1 MKAATGAER
10 DEAFEILRVVIISEH
25 GLARAGIAAAV
36 RCHAD
41 MEVVGEYDTCKAA
54 LAAIMKS
61 PPHAAVMELAPGGG
75 DILDA
80 ITRCHTA
87 FPNLAHIVITQTKD
101 GDLAERAIKA
111 GAKAFIYKGVGP
123 TSLAA
128 AIRDA
133 VRGELHIC
141 RCIAS
146 PMLHKTIYGNGK
158 HKTKHPDLAKL
169 SDREFQVFQLLG
181 AGWDNHKIA
190 EALGISVKTLNVHK
204 EHLKD
209 RLGFTTTSGLKSAA
223 TEWQVRGDLATP

>member
-1 MKAATGAER
+1 MNEEHDRASEGAART
-10 DEAFEILRVVIISEH
+10 IRVMVISEH

-36 RCHAD
+36 RSHAD
-41 MEVVGEYDTCKAA
+41 MEVVGEYDSCKAA

-80 ITRCHTA
+80 ITRCHCA
-87 FPNLAHIVITQTKD
+87 FPNLAHIVISQTKD
-101 GDLAERAIKA
+101 GELAERAIKA

-123 TSLAA
+123 NSLAA

-133 VRGELHIC
+133 VQGELHIC

-146 PMLHKTIYGNGK
+146 PMILKTIYGHGK
-158 HKTKHPDLAKL
+158 HKQKHPDLAKL
-169 SDREFQVFQLLG
+169 SDREFQVFQLIG

-190 EALGISVKTLNVHK
+190 DALGISVKTLNVHK

-209 RLGFTTTSGLKSAA
+209 RLGFSTTAELKAAA
-223 TEWQVRGDLATP
+223 TEWQTRGSVDSI